1 MIIDKVISDFKENA
15 KSFSNIGYPEH
26 SMKYQQ
32 AAEWLE
38 DYKRL
43 LKKKINRPVELYAI
57 EEISSGK
64 IIFNARGGAYKD
76 KELAIRKLNE
86 LGSCSHRLVIYK
98 LLEN

>member
-1 MIIDKVISDFKENA
+1 MKINKVISDFKKNA
-15 KSFSNIGYPEH
+15 KSFSNIGCPEQ
-26 SMKYQQ
+26 SMEYQQ

-43 LKKKINRPVELYAI
+43 LKKEINRPVELYAI